1 MADSNCLKCGKPL
14 KPGDKFCPSCG
25 HQVGLELTPKAIPRR
40 DHYIILAVL
49 AVVVIAYFG
58 YQALTPRASTP
69 PQAPA
74 QSSSSAM
81 SRDMDSFL
89 KNLPTD
95 FSSLVSMGNALMDR
109 GEYELAA
116 VCYEKA
122 LDQEPEN
129 TDVLVDLGTCQ
140 HSLGM
145 NEEALGYFKKALEID
160 PAHQVAK
167 FNLGIVY
174 YTLGDYQKAA
184 DSWNR
189 LLKENPPQDLKERTE
204 KLLGQVQGQ
213 Y

>member
-14 KPGDKFCPSCG
+14 QPGNKFCPSCG
-25 HQVGLELTPKAIPRR
+25 HPVGQKPGTAGVSRS
-40 DHYIILAVL
+40 DHYFILAIL
-49 AVVVIAYFG
+49 ALVVIGYFG
-58 YQALTPRASTP
+58 YQALKPRETSKVE
-69 PQAPA
+69 APT
-74 QSSSSAM
+74 QNTSGAM